1 MAYDNENGWGI
12 LLRQLALQSQNLQ
25 NILLKTIIST
35 NIKSLWDF
43 ILKVLEAW
51 SFTNTPLLKRLQFL
65 VFTLQV
71 CIHYLN
77 FIKNQVIGRNVRVN
91 KTDLKI
97 FHSRCILSCFTCLC
111 FGFMLTSNT
120 SFWIRFIVS
129 RNKSKITRRLHS
141 KTICCINLNTV
152 F

>member
-1 MAYDNENGWGI
+1 M
-12 LLRQLALQSQNLQ
+12 RQLALQSQNLQ

-43 ILKVLEAW
+43 LLKVLEAW

-91 KTDLKI
+91 KTDLKS
-97 FHSRCILSCFTCLC
+97 FNSRCILSYFTCLC
-111 FGFMLTSNT
+111 FGFILTSNI

-129 RNKSKITRRLHS
+129 RNKSTNQSQIAFLKNILHQ
-141 KTICCINLNTV
+141 L
-152 F
+152 

>member
-1 MAYDNENGWGI
+1 M
-12 LLRQLALQSQNLQ
+12 RQLALQSRNLQ
-25 NILLKTIIST
+25 NILLQTMIST

-43 ILKVLEAW
+43 LLKVLDAW
-51 SFTNTPLLKRLQFL
+51 SFINTPLLKRLQFL

-77 FIKNQVIGRNVRVN
+77 FIKNQVIGRSVRLN

-97 FHSRCILSCFTCLC
+97 FHSRWISSCFTSLC
-111 FGFMLTSNT
+111 FGFILTSNI

-141 KTICCINLNTV
+141 KTIYCINLNTV
-152 F
+152 V